1 MEEGIKILKLITG
14 ETVMADIKLDKLKK
28 HATLRQPLVFTTQY
42 NSTGT
47 VSMVATK
54 WIESSH
60 TSHRIKTYHIVAAV
74 VPTEMMEQLYIESVE
89 EMEATEG
96 DPLPE
101 DDSDKMD
108 RMLDYLSSYVDED
121 AEEEDVIVH

>member
-42 NSTGT
+42 NSSGT

-54 WIESSH
+54 WIESNH
-60 TSHRIKTYHIVAAV
+60 LSHRIKTYHIVAAV

-89 EMEATEG
+89 EMEAS
-96 DPLPE
+96 DSNPLPE

-121 AEEEDVIVH
+121 VEEEDNIIH